1 MKKQKQFFQHPDLY
15 VRPCA
20 QIGVNMKKE
29 DKNLET
35 SFQELN
41 EIISKLEQ
49 EDIKL
54 EDSFLLYQEGMK
66 LLKHCNDS
74 IDKVEKKLI
83 ILGEKNEPD
92 EL

>member
-1 MKKQKQFFQHPDLY
+1 
-15 VRPCA
+15 
-20 QIGVNMKKE
+20 MKKE

-35 SFQELN
+35 SFRELN

-49 EDIKL
+49 EDITL

-66 LLKHCNDS
+66 LLKYCNDS